1 MYLFIINSRS
11 GGGAGGRTWNI
22 VQGLLRDRQVRYETL
37 FTHNAK
43 EAEHSVL
50 QALQQHEDWSAAVVI
65 GGDGTIH
72 SILGALS
79 HKGIPLAVI
88 PAGSGNDTARGFGIP
103 LEPEAALEAALS
115 NLCYE
120 ADLLSSAAGFTLT
133 AVASGFDA
141 QVAENV
147 NASRY
152 KRLCNAI
159 GAGQL
164 AYIIGILH
172 TLITFKPCRVS
183 VACDG
188 NEHVYDKAWLV
199 SVCNLPSYG
208 GGLLICPQAKA
219 DDGLLDV
226 CVVHGCSRGQLLRLF
241 PTVLKG
247 KHVALPF
254 VSMLRGRS
262 VAVHFAEARHAIGD
276 GESLGVEAL
285 AVRCE
290 PGALRVLSPL
300 APSIVL
306 PEADDTFSSEACGS

>member
-1 MYLFIINSRS
+1 MYLFIINPRS
-11 GGGAGGRTWNI
+11 GGGAGGRTWQTVEALMNERALPYI
-22 VQGLLRDRQVRYETL
+22 PL
-37 FTHNAK
+37 FTHSIEGT
-43 EAEHSVL
+43 EALVL
-50 QALQQHEDWSAAVVI
+50 NTMKQREDWKAVIVI
-65 GGDGTIH
+65 GGDGTLH
-72 SILGALS
+72 SILGALR
-79 HKGIPLAVI
+79 GQDTPMAVI

-103 LEPEAALEAALS
+103 LTTEAALDTALS
-115 NLCYE
+115 ERYIE
-120 ADLLSSAAGFTLT
+120 ADLLSGANGLTVT

-147 NASRY
+147 NVGWY

-172 TLITFKPCRVS
+172 TLMTFKPCRVS

-188 NEHVYDKAWLV
+188 TEHVFEKAWLV
-199 SVCNLPSYG
+199 SICNLPSYG

-219 DDGLLDV
+219 DDGQLDV

-262 VAVHFAEARHAIGD
+262 VAVNFAEARPAIGD
-276 GESLGVEAL
+276 GESFGRGPL

-300 APSIVL
+300 AEAKAQL
-306 PEADDTFSSEACGS
+306 PADAAAACGGIG

>member
-1 MYLFIINSRS
+1 MYLFIINPRS
-11 GGGAGGRTWNI
+11 GGGAGGRTWHT
-22 VQGLLRDRQVRYETL
+22 VEGLMKERNLPYRAL
-37 FTHNAK
+37 FTHSANGA
-43 EAEHSVL
+43 EALVHSTL
-50 QALQQHEDWSAAVVI
+50 THNEDWKAAIVI
-65 GGDGTIH
+65 GGDGTLH
-72 SILGALS
+72 SILGAMRGKDL
-79 HKGIPLAVI
+79 PLAVI

-103 LEPEAALEAALS
+103 LATEAALEAALGGRFI
-115 NLCYE
+115 E
-120 ADLLSSAAGFTLT
+120 ADLLSGADGLTMT

-147 NASRY
+147 NTSWY
-152 KRLCNAI
+152 KRVCNAI
-159 GAGQL
+159 GVGQL

-188 NEHVYDKAWLV
+188 KEHVFEKAWLV
-199 SVCNLPSYG
+199 SICNLPSYG
-208 GGLLICPQAKA
+208 GGFLICPQAKA
-219 DDGLLDV
+219 DDGQLDV

-262 VAVHFAEARHAIGD
+262 VAVKFAEARPAIGD
-276 GESLGVEAL
+276 GESLGRGPL

-300 APSIVL
+300 AAKCAQL
-306 PEADDTFSSEACGS
+306 PLDTAAACCESY

>member
-1 MYLFIINSRS
+1 MYLFIINPRS
-11 GGGAGGRTWNI
+11 GGGAGGRTWLT
-22 VQGLLRDRQVRYETL
+22 VEGLMKERNLPYRTL
-37 FTHNAK
+37 FTHSADGA
-43 EAEHSVL
+43 EALV
-50 QALQQHEDWSAAVVI
+50 QGALTHHEDWKAAIVI
-65 GGDGTIH
+65 GGDGTLH
-72 SILGALS
+72 SILGALRG
-79 HKGIPLAVI
+79 KDVPLAVI

-103 LEPEAALEAALS
+103 LATEAALEAALGDRFID
-115 NLCYE
+115 
-120 ADLLSSAAGFTLT
+120 ADLLSGADGLTMT

-147 NASRY
+147 NTSWY
-152 KRLCNAI
+152 KRVCNAI

-188 NEHVYDKAWLV
+188 KEHVFEKAWLV
-199 SVCNLPSYG
+199 SICNLPSYG

-219 DDGLLDV
+219 DDGQLDV
-226 CVVHGCSRGQLLRLF
+226 CVVHGCSRAQLLRLF

-262 VAVHFAEARHAIGD
+262 VAVKFAEARPAIGD
-276 GESLGVEAL
+276 GESLGRGPL

-300 APSIVL
+300 AAERIQPV
-306 PEADDTFSSEACGS
+306 ADTAAACAESC